1 MIIGR
6 IRDSNFVYRAPEGV
20 DNCSDLHVRVTHEDG
35 VRVMTS
41 AWMPTPE
48 ELARLNAGEPIHL
61 HIYGAGHPVVAL
73 SVANDGLG

>member
-6 IRDSNFVYRAPEGV
+6 IRGSNFVYKAPEGV
-20 DNCSDLHVRVTHEDG
+20 DNCNDLHVRVEEQDG

-41 AWMPTPE
+41 AWMPTPD
-48 ELARLNAGEPIHL
+48 ELRRLNAGEPIHL
-61 HIYGAGHPVVAL
+61 HIYGSGHPVVAL